1 MPRAIVLVGP
11 MGAGKTTLGKKL
23 AKKLGVS
30 FADTDRLIGARHG
43 SISRIFE
50 KHGEEHFRNLETKA
64 LERALNEFDV
74 VATGGGVVLKEEN
87 RNLIRDH
94 RVIFL
99 DTNAESVLGKINLEK
114 RPLIRDDPEAWNRIY
129 QNRVELYRKVAD
141 ATLFTGSRPI
151 RTLMAEL
158 EELAVEN

>member
-1 MPRAIVLVGP
+1 MSRAIVLVGP

-30 FADTDRLIGARHG
+30 FADTDRLVGAKHG
-43 SISRIFE
+43 SITRIFD
-50 KHGEEHFRNLETKA
+50 KHGEDHFRNLETKA
-64 LERALNEFDV
+64 LEQALNEFDV
-74 VATGGGVVLKEEN
+74 VATGGGALLREANRELLKG
-87 RNLIRDH
+87 H

-99 DTNAESVLGKINLEK
+99 DTDEASVLGKVNLDK
-114 RPLIRDDPEAWNRIY
+114 RPLLKNDPNAWQKIY
-129 QNRVELYRKVAD
+129 QERVETYRLVAD

-151 RTLMAEL
+151 RTLMTEL

>member
-1 MPRAIVLVGP
+1 MARAIVLVGP

-23 AKKLGVS
+23 AKRLGAK

-50 KHGEEHFRNLETKA
+50 KHGEDHFRRLETKA
-64 LERALNEFDV
+64 LEHALAEFDV
-74 VATGGGVVLKEEN
+74 IATGGGVVLRPEN
-87 RNLIRDH
+87 RELISPH

-99 DTNAESVLGKINLEK
+99 DTDSENVLGKINLDK
-114 RPLIRDDPEAWNRIY
+114 RPLLKDDPEAWQRIY
-129 QNRVELYRKVAD
+129 QDRVELYREVAD
-141 ATLFTGSRPI
+141 ATLFTGSKPI
-151 RTLMAEL
+151 RTLIAEL

>member
-1 MPRAIVLVGP
+1 MSRAIVLVGP

-30 FADTDRLIGARHG
+30 FADTDRLVGARHG

-64 LERALNEFDV
+64 LERALSEFDV
-74 VATGGGVVLKEEN
+74 VATGGGVVLKEAN
-87 RNLIRDH
+87 RELIKSH

-99 DTNAESVLGKINLEK
+99 DTNAESVLGKINLDK
-114 RPLIRDDPEAWNRIY
+114 RPLIKDDPEAWDRIY
-129 QNRVELYRKVAD
+129 QNRVELYRDVAD

>member
-1 MPRAIVLVGP
+1 MSRAIVLVGP

-30 FADTDRLIGARHG
+30 FADTDRLVGARHG

-64 LERALNEFDV
+64 LERALSEFDV
-74 VATGGGVVLKEEN
+74 VATGGGVVLKEAN
-87 RNLIRDH
+87 RELIKSH

-99 DTNAESVLGKINLEK
+99 DTNAESVLGKINLDK
-114 RPLIRDDPEAWNRIY
+114 RPLIKDDPEAWDRIY
-129 QNRVELYRKVAD
+129 QNRVELYREVAD

>member
-87 RNLIRDH
+87 RNLIKDH

>member
-50 KHGEEHFRNLETKA
+50 KHGEEHFRDLETKA

-87 RNLIRDH
+87 RNLIKDH

-114 RPLIRDDPEAWNRIY
+114 RPLIKDDPQAWDRIY

>member
-1 MPRAIVLVGP
+1 MSRAIVLVGP

-30 FADTDRLIGARHG
+30 FADTDRLIGAKHG
-43 SISRIFE
+43 SITRIFE
-50 KHGEEHFRNLETKA
+50 KHGEDHFRNLETKA
-64 LERALNEFDV
+64 LERALGEFDV
-74 VATGGGVVLKEEN
+74 VATGGGVVLRPEN
-87 RNLIRDH
+87 RALIKAH

-99 DTNAESVLGKINLEK
+99 DTDAQSVLGKINLEK
-114 RPLIRDDPEAWNRIY
+114 RPLIKNDPEAWERIY
-129 QNRVELYRKVAD
+129 HSRVELYREVAD

-158 EELAVEN
+158 EELASEN

>member
-1 MPRAIVLVGP
+1 MSRAIVLVGP

-43 SISRIFE
+43 SINRIFE
-50 KHGEEHFRNLETKA
+50 KHGEEHFRALETKA
-64 LERALNEFDV
+64 LQKALSEFDV

-87 RNLIRDH
+87 RQLLQNH

-99 DTNAESVLGKINLEK
+99 DTDAQSVLGKINLEK
-114 RPLIRDDPEAWNRIY
+114 RPLLKDDPEAWERIY
-129 QNRVELYRKVAD
+129 QSRVELYKSVAD

-151 RTLMAEL
+151 RALMSEL
-158 EELAVEN
+158 EELAIEN

>member
-1 MPRAIVLVGP
+1 MSRAIVLVGP

-23 AKKLGVS
+23 AKKLGAR

-43 SISRIFE
+43 SITRIFE
-50 KHGEEHFRNLETKA
+50 KHGEDHFRNLETKY
-64 LERALNEFDV
+64 LEQALNEYDV
-74 VATGGGVVLKEEN
+74 VATGGGVVLREQN
-87 RNLIRDH
+87 RNLLAGH

-99 DTNAESVLGKINLEK
+99 DTDSESVLGKINLEK
-114 RPLIRDDPEAWNRIY
+114 RPLLKNDSSAWDRIY
-129 QNRVELYRKVAD
+129 SERVELYRSVAS

-151 RTLMAEL
+151 RTLMTEL

>member
-1 MPRAIVLVGP
+1 MSRAIVLVGP

-30 FADTDRLIGARHG
+30 FADTDRLVGARHG

-50 KHGEEHFRNLETKA
+50 KHGEEHFRDLETKA
-64 LERALNEFDV
+64 LEKALSEFDV
-74 VATGGGVVLKEEN
+74 VATGGGVVLKEAN
-87 RNLIRDH
+87 RELIKSH

-99 DTNAESVLGKINLEK
+99 DTNAESVLGKINLDK
-114 RPLIRDDPEAWNRIY
+114 RPLIKDDPEAWDRIY
-129 QNRVELYRKVAD
+129 QNRVELYRDVAD

>member
-1 MPRAIVLVGP
+1 MSRAIVLVGP

-43 SISRIFE
+43 SITRIFE
-50 KHGEEHFRNLETKA
+50 KHGEDHFRSLETKA
-64 LERALNEFDV
+64 LERALGDFDV
-74 VATGGGVVLKEEN
+74 VATGGGIVIKPEN
-87 RNLIRDH
+87 RELIKAH

-99 DTNAESVLGKINLEK
+99 DTNAESVLGKLNLDK
-114 RPLIRDDPEAWNRIY
+114 RPLIKDDPEAWERIY
-129 QNRVELYRKVAD
+129 QSRLNLYREVAD
-141 ATLFTGSRPI
+141 ATLFTGSRSI
-151 RTLMAEL
+151 RTLMTEL

>member
-1 MPRAIVLVGP
+1 

-50 KHGEEHFRNLETKA
+50 KHGEDHFRLLETKA
-64 LERALNEFDV
+64 LERALGDFDV
-74 VATGGGVVLKEEN
+74 VATGGGIVLRAEN
-87 RNLIRDH
+87 RELIKPH

-99 DTNAESVLGKINLEK
+99 DTNAESVLGKLNLDK
-114 RPLIRDDPEAWNRIY
+114 RPLIKDDPEAWERIY
-129 QNRVELYRKVAD
+129 QNRLELYREVAD

-151 RTLMAEL
+151 RTLMTEL

>member
-1 MPRAIVLVGP
+1 MSRAIVLVGP

-23 AKKLGVS
+23 AKKLGVR

-43 SISRIFE
+43 SITRIFE
-50 KHGEEHFRNLETKA
+50 KHGEDHFRKLEAKA
-64 LERALNEFDV
+64 LEKALSEFDV
-74 VATGGGVVLKEEN
+74 VATGGGVVLLEEN
-87 RNLIRDH
+87 RNLLRAH

-99 DTNAESVLGKINLEK
+99 DTDSQSVLGKINLDK
-114 RPLIRDDPEAWNRIY
+114 RPLLRDDPNAWERIY
-129 QNRVELYRKVAD
+129 AERVELYRSIAD

>member
-1 MPRAIVLVGP
+1 MARAIVLVGP

-23 AKKLGVS
+23 AKRLGAK

-50 KHGEEHFRNLETKA
+50 KHGEDHFRRLETKA
-64 LERALNEFDV
+64 LEHALAAFDV
-74 VATGGGVVLKEEN
+74 IATGGGVVLRPEN
-87 RNLIRDH
+87 RELISPH

-99 DTNAESVLGKINLEK
+99 DTDADNVLGKINLDK
-114 RPLIRDDPEAWNRIY
+114 RPLLKDDPEAWQRIY
-129 QNRVELYRKVAD
+129 QDRVELYREVAD
-141 ATLFTGSRPI
+141 ATLFTGSKPI
-151 RTLMAEL
+151 RTLIAEL

>member
-1 MPRAIVLVGP
+1 MSRAIVLVGP
-11 MGAGKTTLGKKL
+11 MGAGKTTLGRKL

-50 KHGEEHFRNLETKA
+50 KHGEDHFRDLETKA
-64 LERALNEFDV
+64 LERALSEFDV
-74 VATGGGVVLKEEN
+74 VATGGGVVLKETN
-87 RNLIRDH
+87 RELIKSH

-99 DTNAESVLGKINLEK
+99 DTNAESVLGKINLDK
-114 RPLIRDDPEAWNRIY
+114 RPLIKDDPEAWERIY
-129 QNRVELYRKVAD
+129 QSRVELYREVAD

>member
-1 MPRAIVLVGP
+1 MSRAIVLVGP

-30 FADTDRLIGARHG
+30 FADTDRLIGAKHG
-43 SISRIFE
+43 SITRIFE
-50 KHGEEHFRNLETKA
+50 KHGEEHFRTLETKA
-64 LERALNEFDV
+64 LERALSEFDV
-74 VATGGGVVLKEEN
+74 VATGGGVLLKEAN
-87 RNLIRDH
+87 RELLKGH

-99 DTNAESVLGKINLEK
+99 DTDAQSVLGKINLDK
-114 RPLIRDDPEAWNRIY
+114 RPLLKNDPEAWERIY
-129 QNRVELYRKVAD
+129 SERVETYRLAAN